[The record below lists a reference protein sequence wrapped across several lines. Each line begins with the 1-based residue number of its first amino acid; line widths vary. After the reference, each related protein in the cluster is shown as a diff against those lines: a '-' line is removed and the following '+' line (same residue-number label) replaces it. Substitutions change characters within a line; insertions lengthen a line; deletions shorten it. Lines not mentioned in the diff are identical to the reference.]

1 MLLVASDDLVYE
13 KILYSRSTHSAKK
26 VLGSDYCGIVVSDQ
40 YSGYNWLSQDR
51 HQLCWSHVIRNLQQI
66 ADYTGKGH
74 TVKIGQRLVLLSK
87 LVFRTRHRWES
98 GQIDDTLYLNRL
110 NRIRC
115 RKLKEHSQSLWLFLT
130 NPKIPLTNNEAE
142 RRLRGFVI
150 QRKISYGTTSDV
162 GDKFRD
168 RLHSLI
174 ETCKKREISSLDT
187 LSRIVNAVVR
197 QQPYPNVF
205 DLKHTS
211 FYLNT

>member
-1 MLLVASDDLVYE
+1 
-13 KILYSRSTHSAKK
+13 YS
-26 VLGSDYCGIVVSDQ
+26 
-40 YSGYNWLSQDR
+40 
-51 HQLCWSHVIRNLQQI
+51 
-66 ADYTGKGH
+66 
-74 TVKIGQRLVLLSK
+74 
-87 LVFRTRHRWES
+87 
-98 GQIDDTLYLNRL
+98 LYLNRL
-110 NRIRC
+110 SRIRQRFNYWLNKGSKQIPIQRNQGRC
-115 RKLKEHSQSLWLFLT
+115 KKLDEHSPSLWLFLT

-150 QRKISYGTTSDV
+150 QRKISYGTTSDA

-174 ETCKKREISSLDT
+174 ETCKKRKISSLDT

-197 QQPYPNVF
+197 QQPYPNVL

>member
-1 MLLVASDDLVYE
+1 A
-13 KILYSRSTHSAKK
+13 T
-26 VLGSDYCGIVVSDQ
+26 
-40 YSGYNWLSQDR
+40 
-51 HQLCWSHVIRNLQQI
+51 QI
-66 ADYTGKGH
+66 PIQCYQG
-74 TVKIGQRLVLLSK
+74 
-87 LVFRTRHRWES
+87 
-98 GQIDDTLYLNRL
+98 
-110 NRIRC
+110 RC

-150 QRKISYGTTSDV
+150 QRKISYGTTSDA

-174 ETCKKREISSLDT
+174 ETCKKRKISSLDT
-187 LSRIVNAVVR
+187 LSRIANAVVR